1 MNLIYYIW
9 VCFDSSQSF
18 SYITELLNIPKIT
31 AIQSGIF
38 GEVFHRNAV
47 NEKQLKFC
55 GKSLQDFSRFPELS
69 KKLKIMSDS
78 NDSED
83 DFKPSGSRAKG
94 TKRKKSQK
102 KRPCG
107 KKAKEDI
114 IDPSLCFFC
123 HQHED
128 DVKLHEIQPEGAME
142 EYEALFK
149 DEIQNGLLLD
159 PDDEYDERLQLRA
172 TQVSFFFMFNTSKT
186 VAKSF

>member
-1 MNLIYYIW
+1 M
-9 VCFDSSQSF
+9 SSSV
-18 SYITELLNIPKIT
+18 Y
-31 AIQSGIF
+31 
-38 GEVFHRNAV
+38 
-47 NEKQLKFC
+47 
-55 GKSLQDFSRFPELS
+55 
-69 KKLKIMSDS
+69 
-78 NDSED
+78 DSE
-83 DFKPSGSRAKG
+83 PSGSRAKE

-142 EYEALFK
+142 EFEALFK
-149 DEIQNGLLLD
+149 PEIQNGLLLD

-172 TQVSFFFMFNTSKT
+172 TQVRIFFHIQQVENRRQKFLMYFLGLDYLL
-186 VAKSF
+186 